1 MNYTEQ
7 DNSQNYTE
15 RLSLLLTLLEL
26 ASLIKQY
33 KVRC

>member
-15 RLSLLLTLLEL
+15 RLSLLLTLLGV
-26 ASLIKQY
+26 SQFN
-33 KVRC
+33 